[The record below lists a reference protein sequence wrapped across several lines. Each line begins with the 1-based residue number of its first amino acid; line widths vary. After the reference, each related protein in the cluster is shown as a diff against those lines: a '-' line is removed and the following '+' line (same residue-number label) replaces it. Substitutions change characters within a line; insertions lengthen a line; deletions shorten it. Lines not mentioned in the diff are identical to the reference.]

1 MIKSSDELGKNNKN
15 VRKNRGNAQNWKN
28 NIFLNQYK
36 IIKISAKTCENNGVE
51 VIVHDTLSL
60 NEKHLEDK
68 LGHKNLLAAT
78 KKYIQFIK
86 SIDMN

>member
-1 MIKSSDELGKNNKN
+1 MSEKIEEMHRIEK
-15 VRKNRGNAQNWKN
+15 
-28 NIFLNQYK
+28 IIFFLNQHK
-36 IIKISAKTCENNGVE
+36 ILKISAKTYENNGVE

-60 NEKHLEDK
+60 NEKHVEDK